1 MSYSTQF
8 HDQLMSF
15 LRQYSRYRDLRHI
28 KALAWMVSAL
38 ICSGKLSQPAWEPY
52 VPSRAKLAQSFE
64 RRWQRFLSN
73 TLICVNSRLF
83 SPSIT
88 RLKRLAVPPSIS
100 CPRYHSL
107 MESLLYDSSI
117 GGLLWSRRTISMAGT
132 GTQQRGRSLRYIST
146 LVTSKP
152 VAITSTS

>member
-73 TLICVNSRLF
+73 TRHLCELAVY

-88 RLKRLAVPPSIS
+88 RLKRLAVPPSCVLPSIPQS
-100 CPRYHSL
+100 YGIALCMIHLSVVCCGRAVPFLWRVLEHNSAAVAFDTYRP
-107 MESLLYDSSI
+107 LL
-117 GGLLWSRRTISMAGT
+117 RRS
-132 GTQQRGRSLRYIST
+132 QWL
-146 LVTSKP
+146 
-152 VAITSTS
+152 